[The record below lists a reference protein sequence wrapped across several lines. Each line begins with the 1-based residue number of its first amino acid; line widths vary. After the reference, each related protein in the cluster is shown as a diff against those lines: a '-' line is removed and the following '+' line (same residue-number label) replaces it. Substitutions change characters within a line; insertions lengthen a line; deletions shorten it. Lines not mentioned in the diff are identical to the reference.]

1 MKLAHMKKLAPGL
14 ALLVGI
20 MAGSAL
26 SMVPGSTAEAPDA
39 QVDQARMI
47 CSRSCKPCSTQF
59 DCGDREGSCGVWR
72 CMQ

>member
-1 MKLAHMKKLAPGL
+1 MKLTLLKQTAPGL

-26 SMVPGSTAEAPDA
+26 SMVPRSTTEATDA
-39 QVDQARMI
+39 QATPTRMI
-47 CSRSCKPCSTQF
+47 CSRSCKPCSSQF
-59 DCGDREGSCGVWR
+59 ECGQNEGSCGVWR